1 VPTDLA
7 KKCAFCS
14 HLVAKGY
21 VKHHRKDRDPYNTAA
36 SGRQRCRPLR
46 GLNRRFYAFT
56 WGLRPRLYSAAR
68 FAGSIT
74 GFMRLPGACAPG
86 FILPP
91 ASRAQS
97 RVYAFTW
104 GLRPRLYSV
113 TRFAGSIAG
122 FNPFTWSLRPRL
134 YSAARFAGSIG
145 GVMRLP
151 GACAPG
157 FILPPASRAQS
168 GVYAFTWGLRPK
180 AFFAARFAGS
190 APTSRPR
197 LSVAKPA

>member
-145 GVMRLP
+145 GFNP
-151 GACAPG
+151 
-157 FILPPASRAQS
+157 
-168 GVYAFTWGLRPK
+168 FTWSLRPRLYS
-180 AFFAARFAGS
+180 AARFAGS
-190 APTSRPR
+190 IGGLCVYLGLAPQGFFCRPLR
-197 LSVAKPA
+197 GLGTHFAAPPVCG